1 MSEPNIPSKFEVPV
15 FPPFAAFSV
24 PTTKILAIGS
34 LNTSKPAEIAKV
46 LPYEVRQTVALHL
59 EGKIDQWWSLT
70 SRLGVVFVMN
80 CTTVE
85 EAHDLLEKL
94 PLGIAGMMTFELH
107 PIGPL
112 KPLMLLAGTP
122 VPGEGN
128 RAPASPPSTRLRC
141 NQRGGKTS
149 SPRALRAIRGRHAG
163 TGVKHIG
170 CKSLERPTRLR
181 V

>member
-1 MSEPNIPSKFEVPV
+1 MSELNIPPKFEVPV

-34 LNTSKPAEIAKV
+34 LNTSKPAEEIAEV

-80 CTTVE
+80 CKTVE
-85 EAHDLLEKL
+85 EAHELLEKL

-128 RAPASPPSTRLRC
+128 RAPLA
-141 NQRGGKTS
+141 
-149 SPRALRAIRGRHAG
+149 
-163 TGVKHIG
+163 
-170 CKSLERPTRLR
+170 
-181 V
+181 